1 MEIDKLIKRLKS
13 LHNALKEEGEQK
25 CSPEINTVA
34 FVLMDAASILSTL
47 QTENEKL
54 RDEVERQR
62 RSADNRQ
69 HLYENAERAYM
80 KVLTESEQVKRERD
94 AAIESWRG
102 FCAKCTWNGKQ
113 YLSDGKMDDRCKT
126 CRDNNKCNWEWR
138 GIKED

>member
-1 MEIDKLIKRLKS
+1 MDIEKLIEHIRRCADS
-13 LHNALKEEGEQK
+13 GDYPVVG
-25 CSPEINTVA
+25 SW
-34 FVLMDAASILSTL
+34 AAIVDKKHLREWATALSTL

-80 KVLTESEQVKRERD
+80 KVLTELEQVKRERD